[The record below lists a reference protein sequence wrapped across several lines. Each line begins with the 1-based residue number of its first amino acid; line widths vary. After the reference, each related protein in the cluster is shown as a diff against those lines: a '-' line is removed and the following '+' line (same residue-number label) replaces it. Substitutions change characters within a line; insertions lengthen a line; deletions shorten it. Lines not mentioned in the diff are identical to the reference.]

1 MICNIQDTLQ
11 IDLPDKHKDV
21 VTAYNTEWDKD
32 NGQGWE
38 LKNFIELTKDRK
50 SLYDVGGNIGFFSL
64 VFCLNNN
71 IDNKKRA
78 YCFEPSPFG
87 LSSCVE
93 ILDHNEWFDRI
104 KLFPLF
110 VGDKEEAVEI
120 LMEETKTFVVL
131 FEKTDDN
138 HGIIDRG
145 GRAAGTMVS
154 LDNFTWLAEMKAED
168 EKYGL
173 DLIFED
179 KRKKVHHDY
188 PGLKEKFDMD
198 TIKIDVE
205 GYEYRVLTGA
215 KETLKK
221 YKPLM
226 FLEIHQHLLKLYNA
240 DIMDVYG
247 ALKDCKYR
255 VYDIHNKE
263 VKDEE
268 QYINLFQQAAEIR
281 IVCKGEQD
289 V

>member
-1 MICNIQDTLQ
+1 MLYDIQNVLQ
-11 IDLPDKHKDV
+11 INLPEKHKDV
-21 VTAYNTEWDKD
+21 VTAYNTEWDIN

-50 SLYDVGGNIGFFSL
+50 SLFDVGGNIGFFSF

-71 IDNKKRA
+71 NERNKRA

-93 ILDHNEWFDRI
+93 ILDHNDWFDRV

-110 VGDKEEAVEI
+110 VGEKEEAVEI

-131 FEKTDDN
+131 FEKTDDY
-138 HGIIDRG
+138 HGIVDRG

-154 LDNFTWLAEMKAED
+154 LDNFTWLAEMGAED

-179 KRKKVHHDY
+179 KRKKIHHNY
-188 PGLKEKFDMD
+188 PGFKEEFDMD

-226 FLEIHQHLLKLYNA
+226 FLEIHEPLLKLYNA

-247 ALKDCKYR
+247 TLKDYKYKI
-255 VYDIHNKE
+255 YDIHNKE
-263 VKDEE
+263 VKNEE
-268 QYINLFQQAAEIR
+268 HYNSLFLQAPQAR
-281 IVCKGEQD
+281 VVCKGD
-289 V
+289 

>member
-1 MICNIQDTLQ
+1 MLCSIQDTLQ
-11 IDLPDKHKDV
+11 IDLPDQHKDV
-21 VTAYNTEWDKD
+21 VTAYNTEWDKA

-50 SLYDVGGNIGFFSL
+50 SLFDIGGNIGFFSL

-71 IDNKKRA
+71 TDNKKRA

-87 LSSCVE
+87 LSTAVE
-93 ILDHNEWFDRI
+93 ILDHNDWFDRI

-110 VGDKEEAVEI
+110 VGDKEGNVEI
-120 LMEETKTFVVL
+120 LMEDTKTFVVL
-131 FEKTDDN
+131 FEKTDEN

-154 LDNFTWLAEMKAED
+154 LDNFTWLAEMGSEE

-179 KRKKVHHDY
+179 ERKKVHHNY
-188 PGLKEKFDMD
+188 LGFKEEFDVD

-205 GYEYRVLTGA
+205 GYEYKVLRGA

-226 FLEIHQHLLKLYNA
+226 FLEIHQHLLKLYDA
-240 DIMDVYG
+240 DIMDVY
-247 ALKDCKYR
+247 ASLKDCKYKI
-255 VYDIHNKE
+255 YDIHNNQ

-268 QYINLFQQAAEIR
+268 QYINLFKEAAEIR
-281 IVCKGEQD
+281 VVCKGE
-289 V
+289 

>member
-1 MICNIQDTLQ
+1 MLYNIQDVLQ
-11 IDLPDKHKDV
+11 INLPEKHKDV
-21 VTAYNTEWDKD
+21 VTAYNTEWDIH

-50 SLYDVGGNIGFFSL
+50 SLFDVGGNIGFFSF

-71 IDNKKRA
+71 SERNKRA

-87 LSSCVE
+87 LSAAVE
-93 ILDHNEWFDRI
+93 ILDHNDWFDRI

-110 VGDKEEAVEI
+110 VGDKED
-120 LMEETKTFVVL
+120 L
-131 FEKTDDN
+131 FEKMDES
-138 HGIIDRG
+138 HGIVDRG

-154 LDNFTWLAEMKAED
+154 LDNFTWLAEMDLED

-179 KRKKVHHDY
+179 KRKKIHHNY
-188 PGLKEKFDMD
+188 PGFKEEFDMD

-205 GYEYRVLTGA
+205 GYEHKVLTGA

-226 FLEIHQHLLKLYNA
+226 FLEIHQSLLKLYNA

-247 ALKDCKYR
+247 TLKDYKYR
-255 VYDIHNKE
+255 MYDIHNKE

-268 QYINLFQQAAEIR
+268 QYNSLFQQTGEIR
-281 IVCKGEQD
+281 IVCKGE
-289 V
+289 